1 MGKAYER
8 VAQSRKELTERL
20 IKIIESDGQLP
31 WEQGWHSVGQRPYNP
46 VSTAV
51 YKGTNRMRLMMGS
64 YLSGYS
70 DNRWVTFNQAKE
82 HEWHIKKGEKGI
94 LCEKWIFEEQK
105 IIEDPDT
112 GEKKKEWVELDYPKV
127 NFFILFN
134 AEQVENMPEIQV
146 EKKLEWDEQLEL
158 ADKFVKSSVCPVKEN
173 PMETEAYYNPKL
185 DEIHLPSRDCFISSG
200 EFLATAI
207 HEMGHS
213 TGHIS
218 RLAREMS
225 GIFGS
230 KTYAREELVAELTAV
245 FAQADL
251 QINIGSKQF
260 NNHAAYLQSW
270 VYALRDDPNI
280 LFQASA
286 DAAKATDY
294 LMEQYNQYMDI
305 HKIVKTENQME
316 KKETYVVSF
325 EKDGVCQA
333 RLVQARDADQAKQ
346 YFSSI
351 EPKAIVYGSK
361 IDEVDYAKRGMP
373 LESVPDGWKPEY
385 KDNTHSKRKS
395 EEQRKKQEQKVEKS
409 NGLER

>member
-8 VAQSRKELTERL
+8 VTQSRKELTERL
-20 IKIIESDGQLP
+20 IKMIESDGQLP
-31 WEQGWHSVGQRPYNP
+31 WEQGWHSVGQRPFNP
-46 VSTAV
+46 VSEAV
-51 YKGTNRMRLMMGS
+51 YKGNNRMRLMMES
-64 YLSGYS
+64 YLAGYS

-82 HEWHIKKGEKGI
+82 HDWHIKKGEKGV

-105 IIEDPDT
+105 VIEDPDT

-134 AEQVENMPEIQV
+134 AEQVEGIPEREV

-158 ADKFVKSSVCPVKEN
+158 ADQFVKSSVCPVKESHT
-173 PMETEAYYNPKL
+173 ETEAYYSPKL

-200 EFLATAI
+200 DFLATAI

-213 TGHIS
+213 TGHKS
-218 RLAREMS
+218 RLAREIS
-225 GIFGS
+225 GLFGS
-230 KTYAREELVAELTAV
+230 KAYAREELVAELTAV
-245 FAQADL
+245 FTQADL

-260 NNHAAYLQSW
+260 ANHAAYLQSW
-270 VYALRDDPNI
+270 VRALKDDPNI

-294 LMEQYNQYMDI
+294 LMEQYTQYVDI
-305 HKIVKTENQME
+305 HKIEKAKNQME

-325 EKDGVCQA
+325 EKNGVCQA
-333 RLVQARDADQAKQ
+333 RLVQAHDEEQAKQ
-346 YFSSI
+346 YFASI
-351 EPKAIVYGSK
+351 EPKATIYGSK
-361 IDEVDYAKRGMP
+361 LDEVDYAKRGMP
-373 LESVPDGWKPEY
+373 IETVPEGWEPEY
-385 KDNTHSKRKS
+385 RSNIKKQNKK
-395 EEQRKKQEQKVEKS
+395 EEQRKKREQKLEKG